1 MIVADFRSIMKKL
14 FLMGAVASLG
24 LLASC
29 SSDDDL
35 STGGNG
41 KDGLQQ
47 IKIGMGVQANVAT
60 RGTGTVGAVGAEN
73 NTWAKQ
79 TVNVYMLNKGT
90 LDLAKFGEDP
100 IYENTVL
107 TTPADNASGIATE
120 LVEGVPQY
128 KYYPTTK
135 TAFDFWGYRLD
146 DADATTAAD
155 QEGSATA
162 AAIKSNKFVPYTS
175 GDSLLIGFNIDGTQ
189 DIMAGK
195 AVPTEEEIAKCGGED
210 NIYSAFAARRD
221 VQPNIKFEHL
231 LSRLNFQVL
240 AGAES
245 TTDANTGVKVTGITV
260 KSKATGKLV
269 IAYKGAET
277 TFANVSD
284 QLIVDKYAD
293 EVKEAALYKDLVVKQ
308 RAASSTSLTDN
319 LVDLDPVTPK
329 WNNGMAMATQVGEA
343 LLAIPADKYEITI
356 NLKQK
361 VQVKGDKGHPTDPD
375 DFQEKEY
382 TYTADLKN
390 TVNPEKG
397 FEPGYS
403 YNVTITVYGLSEIQI
418 TTTLIPWKDGGN
430 IEMNPEDE
438 TFGATTTNNAYEW
451 AEIADPTTTGAT
463 VEPTTYA
470 TVEALK
476 AAVAANA
483 SNSGKIY
490 KVGST
495 ETDWTYYQ
503 CKVKVVTPAP
513 TVKYEFDTYEFQE
526 GDVVEAGE
534 FADLDALKDAVT
546 ADDTTEGKIYKVG
559 TSEPYSYY
567 KVTKHVTGA

>member
-1 MIVADFRSIMKKL
+1 MKKL

-60 RGTGTVGAVGAEN
+60 RGTGTVGAVGEKE

-90 LDLAKFGEDP
+90 LDLAMFGADP

-120 LVEGVPQY
+120 FVNDVPQY

-146 DADATTAAD
+146 DANYTTATD

-162 AAIKSNKFVPYTS
+162 AAIENNKFVPYIS
-175 GDSLLIGFNIDGTQ
+175 SDSLLIGFNIDGTQ

-195 AVPTEEEIAKCGGED
+195 AVPTEEDIKKCGGEE

-245 TTDANTGVKVTGITV
+245 TTDDNTGVKVTGITV

-269 IAYKGAET
+269 IAYKGTAAFE
-277 TFANVSD
+277 NVSD
-284 QLIVDKYAD
+284 QLIVDKY
-293 EVKEAALYKDLVVKQ
+293 ENPETEAALYKDLVVKQ
-308 RAASSTSLTDN
+308 RTLGAPLTQN
-319 LVDLDPVTPK
+319 LEALEPVTPK
-329 WNNGMAMATQVGEA
+329 WNNGMALATQVGEA
-343 LLAIPADKYEITI
+343 LLAIPADKYDITI
-356 NLKQK
+356 NLQQK
-361 VQVKGDKGHPTDPD
+361 VQVKGDKNSPVDPD
-375 DFQEKEY
+375 DFQTKDY
-382 TYTADLKN
+382 TYTAELKN

-403 YNVTITVYGLSEIQI
+403 YNVTITVYGLSEIKI

-438 TFGATTTNNAYEW
+438 TFDATTTNNAYEW
-451 AEIADPTTTGAT
+451 VALEGDPTLTGAT
-463 VEPTTYA
+463 AETTIY
-470 TVEALK
+470 ESLDALK

-490 KVGST
+490 KVGS
-495 ETDWTYYQ
+495 EGSWTYYQ
-503 CKVKVVTPAP
+503 CKVKVVTPPAP
-513 TVKYEFDTYEFQE
+513 AATYTLDEYTFQVGDAEEATYDTKEQ
-526 GDVVEAGE
+526 
-534 FADLDALKDAVT
+534 LDAAGVAT
-546 ADDTTEGKIYKVG
+546 AENEGKIYKVG
-559 TSEPYSYY
+559 TSDPYTYY
-567 KVTKHVTGA
+567 KVTKHTSGE

>member
-1 MIVADFRSIMKKL
+1 MKKL

-73 NTWAKQ
+73 NKWAGQ
-79 TVNVYMLNKGT
+79 AVNVYMLNKGT
-90 LDLAKFGEDP
+90 LDVAKFGEES

-107 TTPADNASGIATE
+107 TTPTDNASGIATE
-120 LVEGVPQY
+120 FVNNVPQY

-146 DADATTAAD
+146 DANDTTATD
-155 QEGSATA
+155 QNGSATA
-162 AAIKSNKFVPYTS
+162 AAIKSNKFVPYIS
-175 GDSLLIGFNIDGTQ
+175 GDSLLIGFKIDGTQ

-195 AVPTEEEIAKCGGED
+195 AVPTDEEITKCDGAD

-245 TTDANTGVKVTGITV
+245 TTDDNTGVKVTGITV

-269 IAYKGAET
+269 IAYQGEAT
-277 TFANVSD
+277 TFTNVSD
-284 QLIVDKYAD
+284 QLIVDKDAD
-293 EVKEAALYKDLVVKQ
+293 SEKDAALLKELKVMQRDGSNLNADLVALQ
-308 RAASSTSLTDN
+308 
-319 LVDLDPVTPK
+319 PVTPK
-329 WNNGMAMATQVGEA
+329 WNNGMALATQVGEA
-343 LLAIPADKYEITI
+343 LLAIPADKYDITI
-356 NLKQK
+356 NLQQK
-361 VQVKGDKGHPTDPD
+361 VQVKGDKNSPVDPD
-375 DFQEKEY
+375 DFQTKDY
-382 TYTADLKN
+382 TYTAELTN

-403 YNVTITVYGLSEIQI
+403 YNVTITVYGLSEIKI

-438 TFGATTTNNAYEW
+438 TFGATTANNAYEW
-451 AEIADPTTTGAT
+451 AEIADPTSTPSVK
-463 VEPTTYA
+463 VEETTYA
-470 TVEALK
+470 TVDNLK

-490 KVGST
+490 KVGS
-495 ETDWTYYQ
+495 EGSWTYYQ

-513 TVKYEFDTYEFQE
+513 TPTVTYEFDTYTFQE
-526 GDVVEAGE
+526 GVDTAEEPAYDTLE
-534 FADLDALKDAVT
+534 LLKAAVT
-546 ADDTTEGKIYKVG
+546 ADATTEGKIYKVG
-559 TSEPYSYY
+559 TSDPYTYY
-567 KVTKHVTGA
+567 KVTKHTSGE

>member
-1 MIVADFRSIMKKL
+1 
-14 FLMGAVASLG
+14 MGAVASLG

-41 KDGLQQ
+41 KDGLQK

-60 RGTGTVGAVGAEN
+60 RGTGTVGAVGEKE

-107 TTPADNASGIATE
+107 TTPADNASGIASE
-120 LVEGVPQY
+120 LDEHGVAQY

-162 AAIKSNKFVPYTS
+162 AAIKSNKFFPYTS

-195 AVPTEEEIAKCGGED
+195 AVPTEEEITKCGGED

-221 VQPNIKFEHL
+221 VQPNIKFDHL

-269 IAYKGAET
+269 IAYQGAET

-319 LVDLDPVTPK
+319 LVDLEPVTPK
-329 WNNGMAMATQVGEA
+329 WNNGIAMATQVGEA

-361 VQVKGDKGHPTDPD
+361 VQVKGDKDHPTDPD

-390 TVNPEKG
+390 TVNPDKG

-451 AEIADPTTTGAT
+451 AALEGDPTTGAT
-463 VEPTTYA
+463 VEATTYESL
-470 TVEALK
+470 EALK

-490 KVGST
+490 NVGST
-495 ETDWTYYQ
+495 ETGWTYYQ
-503 CKVKVVTPAP
+503 CKVKATTPAPAP
-513 TVKYEFDTYEFQE
+513 TVTFEFDTYTFQE
-526 GDVVEAGE
+526 GVDTAEEPAYDTLE
-534 FADLDALKDAVT
+534 LLKAAVT
-546 ADDTTEGKIYKVG
+546 ADATTEGKIYKVG
-559 TSEPYSYY
+559 TSDPYTYY
-567 KVTKHVTGA
+567 KVTKHTSGE

>member
-1 MIVADFRSIMKKL
+1 
-14 FLMGAVASLG
+14 MGAVASLG

-41 KDGLQQ
+41 KDGLQK

-60 RGTGTVGAVGAEN
+60 RGTGTVGAVGEKE

-90 LDLAKFGEDP
+90 LDLAMFGTTDPKP
-100 IYENTVL
+100 IYDNTVL
-107 TTPADNASGIATE
+107 TTPADNASGIASE
-120 LVEGVPQY
+120 LDENGVAQY
-128 KYYPTTK
+128 KYYPTTN

-146 DADATTAAD
+146 DANKATGIED
-155 QEGSATA
+155 QEGTDSKVAVT
-162 AAIKSNKFVPYTS
+162 SGQFVPYTS
-175 GDSLLIGFNIDGTQ
+175 GDSLLIGFKIDGTQ

-195 AVPTEEEIAKCGGED
+195 AVPTEEEITKCGGEN
-210 NIYSAFAARRD
+210 NIYSAFAARRE

-240 AGAES
+240 DGKKTE
-245 TTDANTGVKVTGITV
+245 TTDPDKAVKVTGITV

-269 IAYKGAET
+269 IAYKGAAAFE
-277 TFANVSD
+277 NVSD
-284 QLIVDKYAD
+284 QLIVDKDAD
-293 EVKEAALYKDLVVKQ
+293 TEKDAALLKELEVKQ
-308 RAASSTSLTDN
+308 RADGAPLTQN
-319 LVDLDPVTPK
+319 LEALEPVTPK

-361 VQVKGDKGHPTDPD
+361 VQVKGDKLNPQEG
-375 DFQEKEY
+375 DFEEKPY

-397 FEPGYS
+397 FESGYS
-403 YNVTITVYGLSEIQI
+403 YNVTITVYGLSEIVI
-418 TTTLIPWKDGGN
+418 TTTLTPWKDGGN

-438 TFGATTTNNAYEW
+438 TFGATTANNAYEW
-451 AEIADPTTTGAT
+451 AALEGDPTTTGAT
-463 VEPTTYA
+463 VEATTYESL
-470 TVEALK
+470 EALK

-495 ETDWTYYQ
+495 ETGWTYYQ
-503 CKVKVVTPAP
+503 CKVKVTTPAP

-534 FADLDALKDAVT
+534 FADLDALKAAVT
-546 ADDTTEGKIYKVG
+546 ASETTEGKIYKVG

>member
-1 MIVADFRSIMKKL
+1 MKKL

-41 KDGLQQ
+41 KDGLQK

-60 RGTGTVGAVGAEN
+60 RGTGTVGAVGEKE

-120 LVEGVPQY
+120 LVENVPQY

-146 DADATTAAD
+146 DAYVTAEGD
-155 QEGSATA
+155 RDGSATA
-162 AAIKSNKFVPYTS
+162 AAIKGNKFVPYTS
-175 GDSLLIGFNIDGTQ
+175 GDSLLIGFQIDGTQ

-195 AVPTEEEIAKCGGED
+195 AVPTQEEIAKCGGED

-240 AGAES
+240 DGKKTE
-245 TTDANTGVKVTGITV
+245 TTDEDKAVKVTGITV

-269 IAYKGAET
+269 IAYQGEAT

-284 QLIVDKYAD
+284 QLIVDKDAD
-293 EVKEAALYKDLVVKQ
+293 AEKDAALLKELKVMK
-308 RAASSTSLTDN
+308 RADGAALTDK
-319 LVDLDPVTPK
+319 LVDLTPVTPK

-356 NLKQK
+356 NLEQK
-361 VQVKGDKGHPTDPD
+361 VQVKGDKNSPTPD
-375 DFQEKEY
+375 DFQTKEY
-382 TYTADLKN
+382 TYNADLKN

-418 TTTLIPWKDGGN
+418 TTTLTPWKDGGN

-438 TFGATTTNNAYEW
+438 TFGATTANNAYEW
-451 AEIADPTTTGAT
+451 AEIADPSSTLGVK
-463 VEPTTYA
+463 VEGTTYA
-470 TVEALK
+470 TVDDLK

-490 KVGST
+490 KVGS
-495 ETDWTYYQ
+495 EGSWTYYQ
-503 CKVKVVTPAP
+503 CKVKVVTPPAP
-513 TVKYEFDTYEFQE
+513 AATYTFDEYTFQE
-526 GDVVEAGE
+526 GDAVEATYGTKE
-534 FADLDALKDAVT
+534 ELEDAVT
-546 ADDTTEGKIYKVG
+546 ANADTENKIYKVG
-559 TSEPYSYY
+559 TDPDVKYY
-567 KVTKHVTGA
+567 KVTKHVAGA

>member
-1 MIVADFRSIMKKL
+1 MKKL

-60 RGTGTVGAVGAEN
+60 RGTGTVGAVGEKE

-107 TTPADNASGIATE
+107 TTPTDNASGIATE
-120 LVEGVPQY
+120 LVGGVAQY

-146 DADATTAAD
+146 DADVTAAGD
-155 QEGSATA
+155 QDGSATA

-175 GDSLLIGFNIDGTQ
+175 GDSLLIGFKIDGTQ

-195 AVPTEEEIAKCGGED
+195 AVPTEEEITKCGGED
-210 NIYSAFAARRD
+210 NIYSAFAARRE

-240 AGAES
+240 DGKKTE
-245 TTDANTGVKVTGITV
+245 TTDPDKAVKVTGITV

-269 IAYKGAET
+269 IAYQGEAT

-284 QLIVDKYAD
+284 QLIVDKYEDPEA
-293 EVKEAALYKDLVVKQ
+293 EAALYTDLKVMQ
-308 RAASSTSLTDN
+308 RTDGAPLTQN
-319 LVDLDPVTPK
+319 LEALEPVTPA

-361 VQVKGDKGHPTDPD
+361 VQVKGDKVTPQEG
-375 DFQEKEY
+375 DFEEKEY
-382 TYTADLKN
+382 TYEADLKN

-418 TTTLIPWKDGGN
+418 TTTLTPWKDGGN

-438 TFGATTTNNAYEW
+438 TFGATTANNAYEW
-451 AEIADPTTTGAT
+451 AEITDPSSTPGVK
-463 VEPTTYA
+463 VEETPYA
-470 TVEALK
+470 TVDDLK

-495 ETDWTYYQ
+495 ETGWTYYQ
-503 CKVKVVTPAP
+503 CKVKATTPAPAP
-513 TVKYEFDTYEFQE
+513 TVTFTFDEYTLQGTDTPETDEFTNFDELNAS
-526 GDVVEAGE
+526 GKNVEE
-534 FADLDALKDAVT
+534 N
-546 ADDTTEGKIYKVG
+546 EGKIYKVG
-559 TSEPYSYY
+559 TTDPYTYY
-567 KVTKHVTGA
+567 KVTKHTSGE

>member
-1 MIVADFRSIMKKL
+1 MKKL

-60 RGTGTVGAVGAEN
+60 RGTGTVGAVGEKE

-120 LVEGVPQY
+120 LVGGVAQY

-146 DADATTAAD
+146 DADVTAAED
-155 QEGSATA
+155 RDGSATA

-175 GDSLLIGFNIDGTQ
+175 GDSLLIGFKIDGTQ

-195 AVPTEEEIAKCGGED
+195 AVPTEEEIAKCGSED

-269 IAYKGAET
+269 IAYKGEAAFE
-277 TFANVSD
+277 NVSN

-293 EVKEAALYKDLVVKQ
+293 EVKEATLYKDLVVKQ
-308 RAASSTSLTDN
+308 RGATAALTEN
-319 LVDLDPVTPK
+319 LVDLEPVTPK

-361 VQVKGDKGHPTDPD
+361 VQVKGDKNHPTDPD

-438 TFGATTTNNAYEW
+438 TFGATTANKAYEW
-451 AEIADPTTTGAT
+451 AALEGDPTTTGAT

-470 TVEALK
+470 TVEDLK

-495 ETDWTYYQ
+495 ETGWTYYQ
-503 CKVKVVTPAP
+503 CKVKATTPAP
-513 TVKYEFDTYEFQE
+513 TPTVTFEFDTYTFQE
-526 GDVVEAGE
+526 GVDTAEEPAYDPLE
-534 FADLDALKDAVT
+534 LLKAAVT
-546 ADDTTEGKIYKVG
+546 ADATTEGKIYKVG
-559 TSEPYSYY
+559 TSEPYTYY
-567 KVTKHVTGA
+567 KVTKHTSGE

>member
-1 MIVADFRSIMKKL
+1 
-14 FLMGAVASLG
+14 MGAVASLG

-90 LDLAKFGEDP
+90 LDLAKFGDDP

-107 TTPADNASGIATE
+107 TTPADNASGIASE
-120 LVEGVPQY
+120 LVGGVPQY

-155 QEGSATA
+155 QEGSATV

-195 AVPTEEEIAKCGGED
+195 AVPTEEEITKCGGED

-221 VQPNIKFEHL
+221 VQPNIKFDHL

-269 IAYKGAET
+269 IAYQGAET

-284 QLIVDKYAD
+284 QLIVDKDAD
-293 EVKEAALYKDLVVKQ
+293 AEKDAALLKELKVMQ
-308 RAASSTSLTDN
+308 RDASSTSLTDN
-319 LVDLDPVTPK
+319 LVDLQPVTPK
-329 WNNGMAMATQVGEA
+329 WNNGMALATQVGEA
-343 LLAIPADKYEITI
+343 LLAIPANEYEITI
-356 NLKQK
+356 NLQQK
-361 VQVKGDKGHPTDPD
+361 VQVKGDKSSPTDPD
-375 DFQEKEY
+375 DFQTKDY

-390 TVNPEKG
+390 TVNPDKG

-438 TFGATTTNNAYEW
+438 TFGATTANNAYEW
-451 AEIADPTTTGAT
+451 ALLDAEPTGAT

-495 ETDWTYYQ
+495 ETGWTYYQ
-503 CKVKVVTPAP
+503 CKVKATTPAP

>member
-1 MIVADFRSIMKKL
+1 
-14 FLMGAVASLG
+14 MGAVASLG

-60 RGTGTVGAVGAEN
+60 RGTGTVGAVGEKE

-90 LDLAKFGEDP
+90 LDLAMFGDDP

-120 LVEGVPQY
+120 FVNDVPQY

-146 DADATTAAD
+146 DANDTTATN

-162 AAIKSNKFVPYTS
+162 AAIENNKFVPYTS
-175 GDSLLIGFNIDGTQ
+175 GDSLLIGFKIDGTQ

-195 AVPTEEEIAKCGGED
+195 AVPTEEDITKCGGED

-240 AGAES
+240 DGKKTE
-245 TTDANTGVKVTGITV
+245 TTDPDKAVKVTGITV

-269 IAYKGAET
+269 IAYQGAET
-277 TFANVSD
+277 TFENVSD
-284 QLIVDKYAD
+284 QLIVDKDAD
-293 EVKEAALYKDLVVKQ
+293 SEKDAALLKELKVKQ
-308 RAASSTSLTDN
+308 RAEGAPLTQN
-319 LVDLDPVTPK
+319 LEDLTPVTPK

-361 VQVKGDKGHPTDPD
+361 VQVKGDKGTPQEG
-375 DFQEKEY
+375 DFEEKEY
-382 TYTADLKN
+382 TYEADLKN

-438 TFGATTTNNAYEW
+438 TFGETTTNNAYEW
-451 AEIADPTTTGAT
+451 AEIADPTSTPSVK
-463 VEPTTYA
+463 VEETTYA
-470 TVEALK
+470 TVDDLK

-490 KVGST
+490 KVGS
-495 ETDWTYYQ
+495 EGSWKYYQ
-503 CKVKVVTPAP
+503 CKVKATTPAPAP
-513 TVKYEFDTYEFQE
+513 TVTYEFDTYTFQE
-526 GDVVEAGE
+526 GVDTAEEPAYDTLE
-534 FADLDALKDAVT
+534 LLKAAVT
-546 ADDTTEGKIYKVG
+546 ADATTEGKIYKVG
-559 TSEPYSYY
+559 TSDPYTYY
-567 KVTKHVTGA
+567 KVTKHTSGE

>member
-1 MIVADFRSIMKKL
+1 MKKL

-35 STGGNG
+35 STGSNG

-73 NTWAKQ
+73 NKWAGQ
-79 TVNVYMLNKGT
+79 AVNVYMLNKGT
-90 LDLAKFGEDP
+90 LDVAKFGEES

-107 TTPADNASGIATE
+107 TTPTDNASGIATE
-120 LVEGVPQY
+120 FVNNVPQY

-146 DADATTAAD
+146 DANDTTATD
-155 QEGSATA
+155 QDGSATA
-162 AAIKSNKFVPYTS
+162 AAIENNKFVPYIS
-175 GDSLLIGFNIDGTQ
+175 GDSLLIGFKIDGTQ

-195 AVPTEEEIAKCGGED
+195 AVPTDEEITKCGGAD

-245 TTDANTGVKVTGITV
+245 TTDDNTGVKVTGITV

-269 IAYKGAET
+269 IAYQGEAT
-277 TFANVSD
+277 TFTNVSD
-284 QLIVDKYAD
+284 QLIVDKDAD
-293 EVKEAALYKDLVVKQ
+293 SEKDAALLKELKVMQRDGSNLNADLVALQ
-308 RAASSTSLTDN
+308 
-319 LVDLDPVTPK
+319 PVTPK
-329 WNNGMAMATQVGEA
+329 WNNGMALATQVGEA
-343 LLAIPADKYEITI
+343 LLAIPADKYDITI
-356 NLKQK
+356 NLQQK
-361 VQVKGDKGHPTDPD
+361 VQVKGDKNSPVDPD
-375 DFQEKEY
+375 DFQTKDY
-382 TYTADLKN
+382 TYTAELTN
-390 TVNPEKG
+390 TVNSEKG

-403 YNVTITVYGLSEIQI
+403 YNVTITVYGLSEIKI

-438 TFGATTTNNAYEW
+438 TFGATTANNAYEW
-451 AEIADPTTTGAT
+451 AEIADPTSTPSVK
-463 VEPTTYA
+463 VEETTYA
-470 TVEALK
+470 TVDDLK

-490 KVGST
+490 KVGS
-495 ETDWTYYQ
+495 EGSWTYYQ

-513 TVKYEFDTYEFQE
+513 TPTVTYEFDTYTFQE
-526 GDVVEAGE
+526 GVDTAEEPAYDTLE
-534 FADLDALKDAVT
+534 LLKAAVT
-546 ADDTTEGKIYKVG
+546 ADATTEGKIYKVG
-559 TSEPYSYY
+559 TSDPYTYY
-567 KVTKHVTGA
+567 KVTKHTSGE

>member
-1 MIVADFRSIMKKL
+1 MKKL

-60 RGTGTVGAVGAEN
+60 RGTGTVGAVGEKE
-73 NTWAKQ
+73 NTWANQ

-90 LDLAKFGEDP
+90 LELAKFGEDP
-100 IYENTVL
+100 IYDNTVL
-107 TTPADNASGIATE
+107 TTPNGNASGIATE
-120 LVEGVPQY
+120 FDRDGKTPLY

-146 DADATTAAD
+146 DANDTTATNQD
-155 QEGSATA
+155 GSATA
-162 AAIKSNKFVPYTS
+162 AAIENNKFVPYFS
-175 GDSLLIGFNIDGTQ
+175 GDSLLIGFKIDGTQ

-195 AVPTEEEIAKCGGED
+195 AVPTEEDIKNCGGEN

-240 AGAES
+240 DGKKTETKDPDKA
-245 TTDANTGVKVTGITV
+245 VQVTGITV

-269 IAYKGAET
+269 IAYKGAAA
-277 TFANVSD
+277 FGNVSD
-284 QLIVDKYAD
+284 QLIVDKDSVAEKD
-293 EVKEAALYKDLVVKQ
+293 SALLKELKVMQ
-308 RAASSTSLTDN
+308 RDGSNLNAN
-319 LVDLDPVTPK
+319 LVALQPVTPK
-329 WNNGMAMATQVGEA
+329 WNNGTAMATQVGEA
-343 LLAIPADKYEITI
+343 LLAIPADKYDITI
-356 NLKQK
+356 NLQQK
-361 VQVKGDKGHPTDPD
+361 VQVKGDKNSPVDPD
-375 DFQEKEY
+375 DYQTKNY
-382 TYTADLKN
+382 TYTAELKN
-390 TVNPEKG
+390 TVNQEKG

-438 TFGATTTNNAYEW
+438 TFGETTTSNAYEW
-451 AEIADPTTTGAT
+451 VALEGDPTLTGAT
-463 VEPTTYA
+463 AETTTYESL
-470 TVEALK
+470 EALK
-476 AAVAANA
+476 AAVVANA

-490 KVGST
+490 KVGS
-495 ETDWTYYQ
+495 EGSWTYYQ
-503 CKVKVVTPAP
+503 CKVKVVTPPAP
-513 TVKYEFDTYEFQE
+513 GATYTLDEYTFQE
-526 GDVVEAGE
+526 GDAEEATYDTKE
-534 FADLDALKDAVT
+534 QLDAAGVAT
-546 ADDTTEGKIYKVG
+546 AENEGKIYKVG
-559 TSEPYSYY
+559 TSDPYTYY
-567 KVTKHVTGA
+567 KVTKHTSGE

>member
-1 MIVADFRSIMKKL
+1 
-14 FLMGAVASLG
+14 MGAVASLG

-73 NTWAKQ
+73 NKWAKQ

-107 TTPADNASGIATE
+107 TTPTDNASGIATE
-120 LVEGVPQY
+120 LVENVPQY

-146 DADATTAAD
+146 DADVTAAGD
-155 QEGSATA
+155 QDGSATA

-175 GDSLLIGFNIDGTQ
+175 GDSLLIGFKIDGTQ

-195 AVPTEEEIAKCGGED
+195 AVPAEEEITKCGGED

-240 AGAES
+240 DGKKTE
-245 TTDANTGVKVTGITV
+245 TTDPDKAVKVTGITV

-269 IAYKGAET
+269 IAYQGEAT

-284 QLIVDKYAD
+284 QLIVDKYEDPEA
-293 EVKEAALYKDLVVKQ
+293 EAALYTDLKVMQ
-308 RAASSTSLTDN
+308 RTDGAPLTQN
-319 LVDLDPVTPK
+319 LEALEPVTPA

-361 VQVKGDKGHPTDPD
+361 VQVKGEKLTPQEG
-375 DFQEKEY
+375 DFEEKEY
-382 TYTADLKN
+382 TYEADLKN

-418 TTTLIPWKDGGN
+418 TTTLTPWKDGGN

-438 TFGATTTNNAYEW
+438 TFGATTANNAYEW
-451 AEIADPTTTGAT
+451 AEIADPSSTPSVK
-463 VEPTTYA
+463 VEGTTYA
-470 TVEALK
+470 TVEDLK

-490 KVGST
+490 KVGSDAT
-495 ETDWTYYQ
+495 WTWYQ
-503 CKVKVVTPAP
+503 CKVKTTTPAP
-513 TVKYEFDTYEFQE
+513 TPTVTFKFDTYTFQE
-526 GDVVEAGE
+526 GVDTAEEPAYE
-534 FADLDALKDAVT
+534 TLEHLKAAVT
-546 ADDTTEGKIYKVG
+546 ADATTEGKIYKVG
-559 TSEPYSYY
+559 TSEPYTYY
-567 KVTKHVTGA
+567 KVTKHTSGE

>member
-1 MIVADFRSIMKKL
+1 MKKL

-41 KDGLQQ
+41 KDGLQK

-60 RGTGTVGAVGAEN
+60 RGTGTVGAVGEKE

-107 TTPADNASGIATE
+107 TTPADNASGIASE
-120 LVEGVPQY
+120 LDEHGVAQY

-195 AVPTEEEIAKCGGED
+195 AVPTEEEITKCGGED

-221 VQPNIKFEHL
+221 VQPNIKFDHL

-269 IAYKGAET
+269 IAYKGEAAFE
-277 TFANVSD
+277 NVSD
-284 QLIVDKYAD
+284 QLIVDKDAD
-293 EVKEAALYKDLVVKQ
+293 TEKDAALLKELEVKQ
-308 RAASSTSLTDN
+308 RADGAPLTQN
-319 LVDLDPVTPK
+319 LEALEPVTPK

-438 TFGATTTNNAYEW
+438 TFGATTANKAYEW
-451 AEIADPTTTGAT
+451 AALEGDPTTTGAT
-463 VEPTTYA
+463 VEATTTYESL
-470 TVEALK
+470 EALK

-495 ETDWTYYQ
+495 ETGWTYYQ
-503 CKVKVVTPAP
+503 CKVKATTPAPAP
-513 TVKYEFDTYEFQE
+513 TVTFEFDTYTFQE
-526 GDVVEAGE
+526 GVDTAEEPAYDTIE
-534 FADLDALKDAVT
+534 LLKDAVT
-546 ADDTTEGKIYKVG
+546 PSETTEGKIYKVG
-559 TSEPYSYY
+559 TGEPYTYY
-567 KVTKHVTGA
+567 KVTKHTTGE

>member
-1 MIVADFRSIMKKL
+1 MKKL

-60 RGTGTVGAVGAEN
+60 RGTGTVGAVGEKE
-73 NTWAKQ
+73 NTWANQ

-90 LDLAKFGEDP
+90 LDLAMFGEDP

-120 LVEGVPQY
+120 FVNNVPQY

-146 DADATTAAD
+146 DADVTAAGD
-155 QEGSATA
+155 QVGSATA
-162 AAIKSNKFVPYTS
+162 AAIENNKFVPYIN
-175 GDSLLIGFNIDGTQ
+175 GDSLLIGFKIDGTQ

-195 AVPTEEEIAKCGGED
+195 AVPTQEDITKCDGED

-240 AGAES
+240 DGKKTE
-245 TTDANTGVKVTGITV
+245 TTDPDKAVKVTGITV

-269 IAYKGAET
+269 IAYQGEVT
-277 TFANVSD
+277 TFTNVSN
-284 QLIVDKYAD
+284 QLIVDKYEDPEA
-293 EVKEAALYKDLVVKQ
+293 EAALYTDLKVKQ
-308 RAASSTSLTDN
+308 RAEGAPLTQN
-319 LVDLDPVTPK
+319 LEDLTPVTPK

-343 LLAIPADKYEITI
+343 LLAIPADKYDITI
-356 NLKQK
+356 NLQQK
-361 VQVKGDKGHPTDPD
+361 VQVKGNKNSPIDPD
-375 DFQEKEY
+375 DFQIKDY
-382 TYTADLKN
+382 TYTAELKN

-438 TFGATTTNNAYEW
+438 TFGENTTNNAYEW
-451 AEIADPTTTGAT
+451 VALEGDPTLTGAT
-463 VEPTTYA
+463 AETTTY
-470 TVEALK
+470 ESLDALK

-490 KVGST
+490 KVGS
-495 ETDWTYYQ
+495 EGSWTYYQ

-513 TVKYEFDTYEFQE
+513 TPTVTYEFDTYTFQE
-526 GDVVEAGE
+526 GVDTAEEPAYDTLE
-534 FADLDALKDAVT
+534 LLKAAVT
-546 ADDTTEGKIYKVG
+546 ADATTEGKIYKVG
-559 TSEPYSYY
+559 TSDPYTYY
-567 KVTKHVTGA
+567 KVTKHTSGE

>member
-1 MIVADFRSIMKKL
+1 
-14 FLMGAVASLG
+14 MGAVASLG

-41 KDGLQQ
+41 KDGLQK

-60 RGTGTVGAVGAEN
+60 RGTGTVGAVGEKE

-120 LVEGVPQY
+120 LVKGVAQY

-146 DADATTAAD
+146 DADVTAAED
-155 QEGSATA
+155 KEGSENA

-195 AVPTEEEIAKCGGED
+195 AVPTEEEINKCGGEA
-210 NIYSAFAARRD
+210 NIYSAFAARRE
-221 VQPNIKFEHL
+221 VHPNIKFEHL

-240 AGAES
+240 DGKKTE
-245 TTDANTGVKVTGITV
+245 TTDEDKAVKVTGITV

-269 IAYKGAET
+269 IAYQGEAT

-284 QLIVDKYAD
+284 QLIVDKDAD
-293 EVKEAALYKDLVVKQ
+293 AEKDAALLKELKVMK
-308 RAASSTSLTDN
+308 RADGAALTDK
-319 LVDLDPVTPK
+319 LVDLTPVTPK

-356 NLKQK
+356 NLEQK
-361 VQVKGDKGHPTDPD
+361 VQVKGDKNSPTPD
-375 DFQEKEY
+375 DFQTKEY
-382 TYTADLKN
+382 TYNADLKN

-418 TTTLIPWKDGGN
+418 TTTLTPWKDGGN

-438 TFGATTTNNAYEW
+438 TFGATTANNAYEW
-451 AEIADPTTTGAT
+451 VALEGDPTLTGAT
-463 VEPTTYA
+463 AEKTTYESL
-470 TVEALK
+470 EALQK
-476 AAVAANA
+476 AVAANA

-495 ETDWTYYQ
+495 ETGWTYYQ
-503 CKVKVVTPAP
+503 CKVKATTPAPAP
-513 TVKYEFDTYEFQE
+513 TVTFEFDTYTFQE
-526 GDVVEAGE
+526 GVDTAEEPAYDTIE
-534 FADLDALKDAVT
+534 LLKDAVT
-546 ADDTTEGKIYKVG
+546 PSETTEGKIYKVG
-559 TSEPYSYY
+559 TGEPYTYY
-567 KVTKHVTGA
+567 KVTKHTTGE

>member
-1 MIVADFRSIMKKL
+1 MKKL

-41 KDGLQQ
+41 KDGLQK

-60 RGTGTVGAVGAEN
+60 RGTGTVGAVGEKE

-90 LDLAKFGEDP
+90 LDLAKFGEHP

-120 LVEGVPQY
+120 LVENVPQY

-146 DADATTAAD
+146 DADVTAAED
-155 QEGSATA
+155 KEGSENA

-195 AVPTEEEIAKCGGED
+195 AVPTEEEINKCGGEA
-210 NIYSAFAARRD
+210 NIYSAFAARRE

-240 AGAES
+240 DGKKTE
-245 TTDANTGVKVTGITV
+245 TTDEDKAVKVTGITV

-269 IAYKGAET
+269 IAYQGEAT

-284 QLIVDKYAD
+284 QLIVDKDAD
-293 EVKEAALYKDLVVKQ
+293 AEKDAALLKELKVMK
-308 RAASSTSLTDN
+308 RADGAALTDK
-319 LVDLDPVTPK
+319 LVDLTPVTPK

-438 TFGATTTNNAYEW
+438 TFGATTANNAYEW
-451 AEIADPTTTGAT
+451 VKLDSEPAGAT
-463 VEPTTYA
+463 FEPTTYA
-470 TVEALK
+470 TVDDLK

-490 KVGST
+490 KVGT
-495 ETDWTYYQ
+495 GEPYEYYQ

-513 TVKYEFDTYEFQE
+513 TPTVTFELTDYTTSFNEESDAIAGTYTNFSELE
-526 GDVVEAGE
+526 EAGVAKE
-534 FADLDALKDAVT
+534 ENVD
-546 ADDTTEGKIYKVG
+546 KIYMVG
-559 TSEPYSYY
+559 TVESGYTYY
-567 KVTKHVTGA
+567 KVTKKTSGE

>member
-1 MIVADFRSIMKKL
+1 
-14 FLMGAVASLG
+14 MGAVASLG

-60 RGTGTVGAVGAEN
+60 RGTGTVGAVGEKE

-90 LDLAKFGEDP
+90 LNLAMFGEDP

-120 LVEGVPQY
+120 FVNDVPQY

-146 DADATTAAD
+146 DANDTTATD

-162 AAIKSNKFVPYTS
+162 AAIENNKFVPYIS

-195 AVPTEEEIAKCGGED
+195 AVPTDEDITKCGGEK

-245 TTDANTGVKVTGITV
+245 TTDDNTGVKVTGITV

-269 IAYKGAET
+269 IAYKGTAAFE
-277 TFANVSD
+277 NVSD
-284 QLIVDKYAD
+284 QLIVDKY
-293 EVKEAALYKDLVVKQ
+293 ENPETEAALYKDLVVKQ
-308 RAASSTSLTDN
+308 RTLGAPLTQN
-319 LVDLDPVTPK
+319 LEALEPVTPK
-329 WNNGMAMATQVGEA
+329 WNNGMALATQVGEA
-343 LLAIPADKYEITI
+343 LLAIPADKYDITI
-356 NLKQK
+356 NLQQK
-361 VQVKGDKGHPTDPD
+361 VQVKGDKNSPVDPD
-375 DFQEKEY
+375 DFQTKDY
-382 TYTADLKN
+382 TYTAELKN

-403 YNVTITVYGLSEIQI
+403 YNVTITVYGLSEIKI

-438 TFGATTTNNAYEW
+438 TFDATTTNNAYEW
-451 AEIADPTTTGAT
+451 VALEGDPTLTGAT
-463 VEPTTYA
+463 AETTTY
-470 TVEALK
+470 ESLDALK

-490 KVGST
+490 KVGS
-495 ETDWTYYQ
+495 EGSWTYYQ

-513 TVKYEFDTYEFQE
+513 TPTVTFELTDYTSSYNEEDIAGTYPDLPKLE
-526 GDVVEAGE
+526 EAGV
-534 FADLDALKDAVT
+534 AT
-546 ADDTTEGKIYKVG
+546 AENEGKIYKVG
-559 TSEPYSYY
+559 TSDPYTYY
-567 KVTKHVTGA
+567 KVTKHTSGE

>member
-1 MIVADFRSIMKKL
+1 MKKL

-41 KDGLQQ
+41 KDGLQK

-60 RGTGTVGAVGAEN
+60 RGTGTVGAVGEKE

-107 TTPADNASGIATE
+107 TTPADNASGIASE
-120 LVEGVPQY
+120 LDEHGVAQY

-162 AAIKSNKFVPYTS
+162 AAIKSNKFFPYTS

-195 AVPTEEEIAKCGGED
+195 AVPTEEEITKCGGED

-221 VQPNIKFEHL
+221 VQPNIKFDHL

-269 IAYKGAET
+269 IAYQGAET

-319 LVDLDPVTPK
+319 LVDLEPVTPK

-361 VQVKGDKGHPTDPD
+361 VQVKGDKDHPTDPD

-390 TVNPEKG
+390 TVNPDKG

-451 AEIADPTTTGAT
+451 AALEGDPTTGAT
-463 VEPTTYA
+463 VEATTYESL
-470 TVEALK
+470 EALK

-490 KVGST
+490 NVGST
-495 ETDWTYYQ
+495 ETGWTYYQ
-503 CKVKVVTPAP
+503 CKVKATTPAPAP
-513 TVKYEFDTYEFQE
+513 TVTFEFDTYTFQE
-526 GDVVEAGE
+526 GVDTAEEPAYDTLE
-534 FADLDALKDAVT
+534 LLKAAVT
-546 ADDTTEGKIYKVG
+546 ADATTEGKIYKVG
-559 TSEPYSYY
+559 TSDPYTYY
-567 KVTKHVTGA
+567 KVTKHTSGE

>member
-1 MIVADFRSIMKKL
+1 
-14 FLMGAVASLG
+14 MGAVASLG

-41 KDGLQQ
+41 KDGLQK

-73 NTWAKQ
+73 NKWAKQ

-90 LDLAKFGEDP
+90 LDLAKFGDDP

-120 LVEGVPQY
+120 LVENVPQY

-146 DADATTAAD
+146 DANDATGTAD
-155 QEGSATA
+155 QEGTDSKVAVTSG
-162 AAIKSNKFVPYTS
+162 KYVPYTS
-175 GDSLLIGFNIDGTQ
+175 GDSLLIGFKIDGTQ

-195 AVPTEEEIAKCGGED
+195 AVPTEEEIAKCGGEE

-240 AGAES
+240 DGKKTE
-245 TTDANTGVKVTGITV
+245 TTDPDKAVKVTGITV

-269 IAYKGAET
+269 IAYQGEAT

-284 QLIVDKYAD
+284 QLIVDKDAD
-293 EVKEAALYKDLVVKQ
+293 TEKDAALLKELKVMQ
-308 RAASSTSLTDN
+308 RDASSSSLTDN
-319 LVDLDPVTPK
+319 LVDLKPVTPA
-329 WNNGMAMATQVGEA
+329 WNNGMPMATQVGEA

-356 NLKQK
+356 NLEQN
-361 VQVKGDKGHPTDPD
+361 VQVKGDKNSPDPD
-375 DFQEKEY
+375 DFQTKDY

-390 TVNPEKG
+390 TVNPDKG

-438 TFGATTTNNAYEW
+438 TFGATTANNAYEW
-451 AEIADPTTTGAT
+451 ALLDAEPTGAT
-463 VEPTTYA
+463 VEATTYESL
-470 TVEALK
+470 EALK

-495 ETDWTYYQ
+495 ETGWTYYQ
-503 CKVKVVTPAP
+503 CKVKATTPTPTP
-513 TVKYEFDTYEFQE
+513 TVTFEFDTYTFQE
-526 GDVVEAGE
+526 GVDTAEEPAYDTLE
-534 FADLDALKDAVT
+534 LLKAAVT
-546 ADDTTEGKIYKVG
+546 ADATTEGKIYKVG
-559 TSEPYSYY
+559 TSEPYTYY
-567 KVTKHVTGA
+567 KVTKHTSGE

>member
-1 MIVADFRSIMKKL
+1 
-14 FLMGAVASLG
+14 MGAVASLG

-60 RGTGTVGAVGAEN
+60 RGTGTVGAVGEKE
-73 NTWAKQ
+73 NTWANQ

-90 LDLAKFGEDP
+90 LELAKFGEDP
-100 IYENTVL
+100 IYNNTVL
-107 TTPADNASGIATE
+107 TTPNGNVSGIATE
-120 LVEGVPQY
+120 LVNGVAQY

-146 DADATTAAD
+146 DANDTTATD

-162 AAIKSNKFVPYTS
+162 AAIENNKFVPYIS
-175 GDSLLIGFNIDGTQ
+175 GDSLLIGFKIDGTQ

-195 AVPTEEEIAKCGGED
+195 AVPTDEEITKCGGAD

-240 AGAES
+240 DGKKTE
-245 TTDANTGVKVTGITV
+245 TTDPDKAVKVTGITV

-269 IAYKGAET
+269 IAYQGETT
-277 TFANVSD
+277 TFANVSN
-284 QLIVDKYAD
+284 QLIVDNDAD
-293 EVKEAALYKDLVVKQ
+293 SVKDAALLKELKVMK
-308 RAASSTSLTDN
+308 RADGAALTDK
-319 LVDLDPVTPK
+319 LVDLTPVTPK

-361 VQVKGDKGHPTDPD
+361 VQVKGNKLTPQEG
-375 DFQEKEY
+375 DFEEKEY
-382 TYTADLKN
+382 TYEADLKN
-390 TVNPEKG
+390 TVNPGKG

-438 TFGATTTNNAYEW
+438 TFGENTTNNAYEW
-451 AEIADPTTTGAT
+451 AEIADPTSTPSVK
-463 VEPTTYA
+463 VEETTYA
-470 TVEALK
+470 TVDDLK

-490 KVGST
+490 KVGS
-495 ETDWTYYQ
+495 EGSWKYYQ
-503 CKVKVVTPAP
+503 CKVKATTPAPAP
-513 TVKYEFDTYEFQE
+513 TVTYEFDTYTFQE
-526 GDVVEAGE
+526 GVDTAEEPAYDTLE
-534 FADLDALKDAVT
+534 LLKAAVT
-546 ADDTTEGKIYKVG
+546 ADATTEGKIYKVG
-559 TSEPYSYY
+559 TSDPYTYY
-567 KVTKHVTGA
+567 KVTKHTSGE

>member
-1 MIVADFRSIMKKL
+1 
-14 FLMGAVASLG
+14 MGAVASLG

-41 KDGLQQ
+41 KDGLQK

-60 RGTGTVGAVGAEN
+60 RGTGTVGAVGEKE

-120 LVEGVPQY
+120 LVDGVPQY

-146 DADATTAAD
+146 DADVTTGTAD
-155 QEGSATA
+155 QEGTDSKVAVT
-162 AAIKSNKFVPYTS
+162 NGHFVPYTS
-175 GDSLLIGFNIDGTQ
+175 GDSLLIGFKIDGTQ

-195 AVPTEEEIAKCGGED
+195 AVPTEEEINKCGGEN
-210 NIYSAFAARRD
+210 NIYSAFAARRE

-240 AGAES
+240 DGKKTE
-245 TTDANTGVKVTGITV
+245 TTDENKAVKVTGITV

-269 IAYKGAET
+269 IAYQGEAT

-284 QLIVDKYAD
+284 QLIVDKDAD
-293 EVKEAALYKDLVVKQ
+293 AEKDAALLKELKVMQ
-308 RAASSTSLTDN
+308 RDASSTSLTDN
-319 LVDLDPVTPK
+319 LVDLQPVTPK
-329 WNNGMAMATQVGEA
+329 WNNGMALATQVGEA

-356 NLKQK
+356 NLKQR
-361 VQVKGDKGHPTDPD
+361 VQVKGDKNSPNEDT
-375 DFQEKEY
+375 DFQDKEY

-418 TTTLIPWKDGGN
+418 TTTLTPWKDGGN

-438 TFGATTTNNAYEW
+438 TFGATTANNAYEW
-451 AEIADPTTTGAT
+451 AEIADPTSTPT
-463 VEPTTYA
+463 VKVEKTTYA
-470 TVEALK
+470 TVEDLK

-495 ETDWTYYQ
+495 ETGWTYYQ
-503 CKVKVVTPAP
+503 CKVKATTPAP
-513 TVKYEFDTYEFQE
+513 TPTVTFEFDTYTFQE
-526 GDVVEAGE
+526 GVDTAEEPAYDTLE
-534 FADLDALKDAVT
+534 LLKAAVT
-546 ADDTTEGKIYKVG
+546 ADATTEGKIYKVG
-559 TSEPYSYY
+559 TSEPYTYY
-567 KVTKHVTGA
+567 KVTKHTSGE

>member
-1 MIVADFRSIMKKL
+1 MKKL

-41 KDGLQQ
+41 KDGLQK

-60 RGTGTVGAVGAEN
+60 RGTGTVGAVGEKE

-90 LDLAKFGEDP
+90 LDLAMFGTTDPKP
-100 IYENTVL
+100 IYDNTVL
-107 TTPADNASGIATE
+107 TTPADNASGIASE
-120 LVEGVPQY
+120 LDENGVAQY
-128 KYYPTTK
+128 KYYPTTN

-146 DADATTAAD
+146 DANKATGIED
-155 QEGSATA
+155 QEGTDSKVAVT
-162 AAIKSNKFVPYTS
+162 SGQFVPYTS
-175 GDSLLIGFNIDGTQ
+175 GDSLLIGFKIDGTQ

-195 AVPTEEEIAKCGGED
+195 AVPTEEEITKCGGEN
-210 NIYSAFAARRD
+210 NIYSAFAARRE

-240 AGAES
+240 DGKKTE
-245 TTDANTGVKVTGITV
+245 TTDPDKAVKVTGITV

-269 IAYKGAET
+269 IAYKGEAAFE
-277 TFANVSD
+277 NVSD
-284 QLIVDKYAD
+284 QLIVDKDAD
-293 EVKEAALYKDLVVKQ
+293 TEKDAALLKELEVKQ
-308 RAASSTSLTDN
+308 RADGAPLTQN
-319 LVDLDPVTPK
+319 LEALEPVTPK

-361 VQVKGDKGHPTDPD
+361 VQVKGDKLNPQEG
-375 DFQEKEY
+375 DFEEKPY

-403 YNVTITVYGLSEIQI
+403 YNVTITVYGLSEIVI
-418 TTTLIPWKDGGN
+418 TTTLTPWKDGGN

-438 TFGATTTNNAYEW
+438 TFGATTANNAYEW
-451 AEIADPTTTGAT
+451 AEIAVPTGAT
-463 VEPTTYA
+463 VEPTIEPITYA
-470 TVEALK
+470 SVEELK

-490 KVGST
+490 KVGS
-495 ETDWTYYQ
+495 EGSWKYYQ
-503 CKVKVVTPAP
+503 CKVKVVTPPAP
-513 TVKYEFDTYEFQE
+513 AATYTFDEYTFQE
-526 GDVVEAGE
+526 GDAVEATYETKGE
-534 FADLDALKDAVT
+534 LEAAVT
-546 ADDTTEGKIYKVG
+546 ANADTENKIYKVG
-559 TSEPYSYY
+559 TSDPYTYY
-567 KVTKHVTGA
+567 IVKKQVGA

>member
-1 MIVADFRSIMKKL
+1 MKKL

-90 LDLAKFGEDP
+90 LDVAMFGTDP

-107 TTPADNASGIATE
+107 TTPTDNASGIASE
-120 LVEGVPQY
+120 LDEHGVAQY

-146 DADATTAAD
+146 DADVTAAGD
-155 QEGSATA
+155 QDGSATA
-162 AAIKSNKFVPYTS
+162 AAIKSGKFVPYTS
-175 GDSLLIGFNIDGTQ
+175 EDSLLIGFQIDGTQ

-195 AVPTEEEIAKCGGED
+195 AVPTEEEMNKCGGEE

-269 IAYKGAET
+269 IAYKGAAAFE
-277 TFANVSD
+277 NVSD
-284 QLIVDKYAD
+284 QLIVDKY
-293 EVKEAALYKDLVVKQ
+293 ENPETEAALYKDLVVKQ
-308 RAASSTSLTDN
+308 RTDGAPLTDN

-329 WNNGMAMATQVGEA
+329 WNNGMALATQVGEA
-343 LLAIPADKYEITI
+343 LLAIPANEYEITI
-356 NLKQK
+356 NLQQK

-375 DFQEKEY
+375 DFQTKDY
-382 TYTADLKN
+382 TYTAELKN
-390 TVNPEKG
+390 TVNPDKG

-438 TFGATTTNNAYEW
+438 TFGATTANNAYEW
-451 AEIADPTTTGAT
+451 ALLDAEPTGAT

-495 ETDWTYYQ
+495 ETGWTYYQ
-503 CKVKVVTPAP
+503 CKVKATTPAP
-513 TVKYEFDTYEFQE
+513 TVTFEFDTYTFQE
-526 GDVVEAGE
+526 GVDTAEEPAYATLE
-534 FADLDALKDAVT
+534 LLKAAVT
-546 ADDTTEGKIYKVG
+546 ADATTEGKIYKVG
-559 TSEPYSYY
+559 TSEPYTYY
-567 KVTKHVTGA
+567 KVTKHTSGE

>member
-1 MIVADFRSIMKKL
+1 MKKL

-41 KDGLQQ
+41 KDGLQK

-60 RGTGTVGAVGAEN
+60 RGTGTVGAVGEKE

-90 LDLAKFGEDP
+90 LDLAMFGTTDPKP
-100 IYENTVL
+100 IYDNTVL
-107 TTPADNASGIATE
+107 TTPADNASGIASE
-120 LVEGVPQY
+120 LDENGVAQY
-128 KYYPTTK
+128 KYYPTTN

-146 DADATTAAD
+146 DANKATGIED
-155 QEGSATA
+155 QEGTDSKVAVT
-162 AAIKSNKFVPYTS
+162 SGQFVPYTS
-175 GDSLLIGFNIDGTQ
+175 GDSLLIGFKIDGTQ

-195 AVPTEEEIAKCGGED
+195 AVPTEEEITKCGGEN
-210 NIYSAFAARRD
+210 NIYSAFAARRE

-231 LSRLNFQVL
+231 LSRLNLQVL
-240 AGAES
+240 DGKKTE
-245 TTDANTGVKVTGITV
+245 TTDPDKAVKVTGITV

-269 IAYKGAET
+269 IAYKGAAAFE
-277 TFANVSD
+277 NVSD
-284 QLIVDKYAD
+284 QLIVDKDAD
-293 EVKEAALYKDLVVKQ
+293 TEKDAALLKELEVKQ
-308 RAASSTSLTDN
+308 RADGAPLTQN
-319 LVDLDPVTPK
+319 LEALEPVTPK

-361 VQVKGDKGHPTDPD
+361 VQVKGDKLNPQEG
-375 DFQEKEY
+375 DFEEKPY

-403 YNVTITVYGLSEIQI
+403 YNVTITVYGLSEIVI
-418 TTTLIPWKDGGN
+418 TTTLTPWKDGGN

-438 TFGATTTNNAYEW
+438 TFGATTANNAYEW
-451 AEIADPTTTGAT
+451 AALEGDPTTTGAT
-463 VEPTTYA
+463 VEATTYESL
-470 TVEALK
+470 EALK

-495 ETDWTYYQ
+495 ETGWTYYQ
-503 CKVKVVTPAP
+503 CKVKVTTPAP

-534 FADLDALKDAVT
+534 FADLDALKAAVT
-546 ADDTTEGKIYKVG
+546 ASETTEGKIYKVG

>member
-1 MIVADFRSIMKKL
+1 MKKL

-90 LDLAKFGEDP
+90 LDVAMFGTDP

-107 TTPADNASGIATE
+107 TTPTDNASGIASE
-120 LVEGVPQY
+120 LDEHGVAQY

-146 DADATTAAD
+146 DADVTAAGD
-155 QEGSATA
+155 QDGSATA
-162 AAIKSNKFVPYTS
+162 AAIKSGKFVPYTS
-175 GDSLLIGFNIDGTQ
+175 EDSLLIGFQIDGTQ

-195 AVPTEEEIAKCGGED
+195 AVPTEEEMNKCGGEE

-269 IAYKGAET
+269 IAYKGAAAFE
-277 TFANVSD
+277 NVSD
-284 QLIVDKYAD
+284 QLIVDKY
-293 EVKEAALYKDLVVKQ
+293 ENPETEAALYKDLVVKQ
-308 RAASSTSLTDN
+308 RTDGAPLTDN
-319 LVDLDPVTPK
+319 LVDLTPVTPK
-329 WNNGMAMATQVGEA
+329 WNNGMALATQVGEA
-343 LLAIPADKYEITI
+343 LLAIPADKYDITI
-356 NLKQK
+356 NLQQK
-361 VQVKGDKGHPTDPD
+361 VQVKGDKNSPVDPD
-375 DFQEKEY
+375 DFQTKDY
-382 TYTADLKN
+382 TYTAELKN
-390 TVNPEKG
+390 TVNPDKG

-403 YNVTITVYGLSEIQI
+403 YNVTITVYGLSEIKI

-438 TFGATTTNNAYEW
+438 TFGATTANNAYEW
-451 AEIADPTTTGAT
+451 AALEGDPTTTGAT
-463 VEPTTYA
+463 VEPTTYE
-470 TVEALK
+470 TLEVLQ

-490 KVGST
+490 KVGT
-495 ETDWTYYQ
+495 AETSWTYYQ
-503 CKVKVVTPAP
+503 CKVKTTTPAP
-513 TVKYEFDTYEFQE
+513 TVTFEFDTYTFQE
-526 GDVVEAGE
+526 GVDTAEEPAYGTLE
-534 FADLDALKDAVT
+534 LLKAAVT
-546 ADDTTEGKIYKVG
+546 ADATTEGKIYKVG
-559 TSEPYSYY
+559 TSAPYTYY
-567 KVTKHVTGA
+567 KVTKHTSGE

>member
-1 MIVADFRSIMKKL
+1 MKKL

-60 RGTGTVGAVGAEN
+60 RGTGTVGAVGEKE

-90 LDLAKFGEDP
+90 LDLAMFGADP

-120 LVEGVPQY
+120 FVNDVPQY

-146 DADATTAAD
+146 DANYTTATD

-162 AAIKSNKFVPYTS
+162 AAIENNKFVPYIS
-175 GDSLLIGFNIDGTQ
+175 SDSLLIGFNIDGTQ

-195 AVPTEEEIAKCGGED
+195 AVPTEEDIKKCGGEE

-245 TTDANTGVKVTGITV
+245 TTDDNTGVKVTGITV

-269 IAYKGAET
+269 IAYKGTAAFE
-277 TFANVSD
+277 NVSD
-284 QLIVDKYAD
+284 QLIVDKY
-293 EVKEAALYKDLVVKQ
+293 ENPETEAALYKDLVVKQ
-308 RAASSTSLTDN
+308 RTLGAPLTQN
-319 LVDLDPVTPK
+319 LEALEPVTPK
-329 WNNGMAMATQVGEA
+329 WNNGMALATQVGEA
-343 LLAIPADKYEITI
+343 LLAIPADKYDITI
-356 NLKQK
+356 NLQQK
-361 VQVKGDKGHPTDPD
+361 VQVKGDKNNPVDPD
-375 DFQEKEY
+375 DFQTKDY
-382 TYTADLKN
+382 TYTAELKN

-403 YNVTITVYGLSEIQI
+403 YNVTITVYGLSEIKI

-438 TFGATTTNNAYEW
+438 TFDATTTNNAYEW
-451 AEIADPTTTGAT
+451 VALEGDPTLTGAT
-463 VEPTTYA
+463 AETTIY
-470 TVEALK
+470 ESLDALK

-490 KVGST
+490 KVGS
-495 ETDWTYYQ
+495 EGSWTYYQ
-503 CKVKVVTPAP
+503 CKVKVVTPPAP
-513 TVKYEFDTYEFQE
+513 AATYTLDEYTFQVGDAEEATYDTKEQ
-526 GDVVEAGE
+526 
-534 FADLDALKDAVT
+534 LDAAGVAT
-546 ADDTTEGKIYKVG
+546 AENEGKIYKVG
-559 TSEPYSYY
+559 TSDPYTYY
-567 KVTKHVTGA
+567 KVTKHTSGE

>member
-1 MIVADFRSIMKKL
+1 
-14 FLMGAVASLG
+14 MGAVASLG

-73 NTWAKQ
+73 NKWAKQ

-90 LDLAKFGEDP
+90 LDLAKFGDDP
-100 IYENTVL
+100 IYDNTVL
-107 TTPADNASGIATE
+107 TTPADNASGIASE
-120 LVEGVPQY
+120 LDEHGVAQY

-146 DADATTAAD
+146 DANKATGIED
-155 QEGSATA
+155 QAGTDSKVAVTSGE
-162 AAIKSNKFVPYTS
+162 FVPYIS

-195 AVPTEEEIAKCGGED
+195 AVPTEEEINKCGGEE
-210 NIYSAFAARRD
+210 NIYSAFAARRE

-245 TTDANTGVKVTGITV
+245 ITDDNTGVKVTGITV

-269 IAYKGAET
+269 IAYQGEAT

-284 QLIVDKYAD
+284 QLIVDKDAD
-293 EVKEAALYKDLVVKQ
+293 AEKDAALLKELKVMQ
-308 RAASSTSLTDN
+308 RDASSTSLTDN
-319 LVDLDPVTPK
+319 LVDLQPVTPK
-329 WNNGMAMATQVGEA
+329 WNNGMALATQVGEA
-343 LLAIPADKYEITI
+343 LLAIPANEYEITI
-356 NLKQK
+356 NLQQK
-361 VQVKGDKGHPTDPD
+361 VQVKGDKSSPVDPD
-375 DFQEKEY
+375 DFKTKDY

-390 TVNPEKG
+390 TVNPDKG

-403 YNVTITVYGLSEIQI
+403 YNVTITVYGLSEIKI

-438 TFGATTTNNAYEW
+438 TFGATTANNAYEW
-451 AEIADPTTTGAT
+451 VALEGDPTLTGAT
-463 VEPTTYA
+463 AETTTYESL
-470 TVEALK
+470 EALK

-495 ETDWTYYQ
+495 ETGWTYYQ
-503 CKVKVVTPAP
+503 CKVKVTTPAP

-534 FADLDALKDAVT
+534 FADLDALKAAVT
-546 ADDTTEGKIYKVG
+546 AYETTEGKIYKVG
-559 TSEPYSYY
+559 TSEPYTYY
-567 KVTKHVTGA
+567 KVTKHTSGE

>member
-1 MIVADFRSIMKKL
+1 
-14 FLMGAVASLG
+14 MGAVASLG

-60 RGTGTVGAVGAEN
+60 RGTGTVGAVGEKE
-73 NTWAKQ
+73 NTWANQ

-90 LDLAKFGEDP
+90 LDLAMFGEDP
-100 IYENTVL
+100 IYKNTVL
-107 TTPADNASGIATE
+107 TTPNGNASGIATE
-120 LVEGVPQY
+120 FDTDGTTPLY

-146 DADATTAAD
+146 DADVTAAGD

-162 AAIKSNKFVPYTS
+162 AAIENNKFVPYIS

-195 AVPTEEEIAKCGGED
+195 AVPTEKDITKCGGED

-240 AGAES
+240 DGKKTE
-245 TTDANTGVKVTGITV
+245 TTDPDKAVKVTGITV

-269 IAYKGAET
+269 IAYQGEAT

-284 QLIVDKYAD
+284 QLIVDKDAD
-293 EVKEAALYKDLVVKQ
+293 SEKDAALLKDLKVMQ
-308 RAASSTSLTDN
+308 RDGSN
-319 LVDLDPVTPK
+319 LNATLVALDPVTPK
-329 WNNGMAMATQVGEA
+329 WNNGTAMATQVGEA

-356 NLKQK
+356 NLKQR
-361 VQVKGDKGHPTDPD
+361 VQVKGDKKNPNEET
-375 DFQEKEY
+375 DFQDKEY

-390 TVNPEKG
+390 TVNPKG

-403 YNVTITVYGLSEIQI
+403 YNVTITVYGLSEIVI

-438 TFGATTTNNAYEW
+438 TFGETTTNNAYEW
-451 AEIADPTTTGAT
+451 VKLEGDPTLTGAT
-463 VEPTTYA
+463 AETTKYESF
-470 TVEALK
+470 EALK

-490 KVGST
+490 KVGT
-495 ETDWTYYQ
+495 GDPYEYYQ

-513 TVKYEFDTYEFQE
+513 TPTVTFELTDYTSSYNEEDIAGTYTNFSKLE
-526 GDVVEAGE
+526 EAGVAKE
-534 FADLDALKDAVT
+534 EN
-546 ADDTTEGKIYKVG
+546 EGKIYKVG
-559 TSEPYSYY
+559 TEESGYTYF
-567 KVTKHVTGA
+567 KVTKHTFGE

>member
-1 MIVADFRSIMKKL
+1 
-14 FLMGAVASLG
+14 MGAVASLG

-90 LDLAKFGEDP
+90 LDVAMFGTDP

-107 TTPADNASGIATE
+107 TTPTDNASGIASE
-120 LVEGVPQY
+120 LDEHGVAQY

-146 DADATTAAD
+146 DADVTAAGD
-155 QEGSATA
+155 QDGSATA
-162 AAIKSNKFVPYTS
+162 AAIKSGKFVPYTS
-175 GDSLLIGFNIDGTQ
+175 EDSLLIGFQIDGTQ

-195 AVPTEEEIAKCGGED
+195 AVPTEEEMNKCGGEE

-269 IAYKGAET
+269 IAYKGAAAFE
-277 TFANVSD
+277 NVSD
-284 QLIVDKYAD
+284 QLIVDKY
-293 EVKEAALYKDLVVKQ
+293 ENPETEAALYKDLVVKQ
-308 RAASSTSLTDN
+308 RTDGAPLTDN

-329 WNNGMAMATQVGEA
+329 WNNGMALATQVGEA
-343 LLAIPADKYEITI
+343 LLAIPADKYDITI
-356 NLKQK
+356 NLQQK
-361 VQVKGDKGHPTDPD
+361 VQVKGDKNSPVDPD
-375 DFQEKEY
+375 DFQTKDY
-382 TYTADLKN
+382 TYTAELKN
-390 TVNPEKG
+390 TVNPDKG

-403 YNVTITVYGLSEIQI
+403 YNVTITVYGLSEIKI

-451 AEIADPTTTGAT
+451 AALEGDPTTTGAT

-470 TVEALK
+470 TVDDLK

-490 KVGST
+490 KVGT
-495 ETDWTYYQ
+495 AETSWTYYQ
-503 CKVKVVTPAP
+503 CKVKATTPPAP
-513 TVKYEFDTYEFQE
+513 AATYTFDEYSFQE
-526 GDVVEAGE
+526 GDAVEATYE
-534 FADLDALKDAVT
+534 TKEELEAAVT
-546 ADDTTEGKIYKVG
+546 ANADTENKIYKVG
-559 TSEPYSYY
+559 TTEPYTYY
-567 KVTKHVTGA
+567 KVTKHVAGA

>member
-1 MIVADFRSIMKKL
+1 
-14 FLMGAVASLG
+14 MGAVASLG

-60 RGTGTVGAVGAEN
+60 RGTGTVGAVGEKE
-73 NTWAKQ
+73 NTWANQ

-90 LDLAKFGEDP
+90 LDLAMFGEDP
-100 IYENTVL
+100 IYDNTVL
-107 TTPADNASGIATE
+107 TTPNGNASGIATE
-120 LVEGVPQY
+120 LDEHGVAQY
-128 KYYPTTK
+128 KYYPTTT

-146 DADATTAAD
+146 DANDTTATD

-162 AAIKSNKFVPYTS
+162 AAIDNNKFVPYIS
-175 GDSLLIGFNIDGTQ
+175 SDSLLIGFKIDGTQ

-195 AVPTEEEIAKCGGED
+195 AVPTGEEITKCGGAD

-240 AGAES
+240 DGKKTETKDEDKA
-245 TTDANTGVKVTGITV
+245 VKVTGITV

-269 IAYKGAET
+269 IAYKGEAAFE
-277 TFANVSD
+277 NVSD
-284 QLIVDKYAD
+284 QLIVDKDAD
-293 EVKEAALYKDLVVKQ
+293 SEKDAALLKELKVKQ
-308 RAASSTSLTDN
+308 RAEGAPLTQN
-319 LVDLDPVTPK
+319 LEDLTPVTPK

-343 LLAIPADKYEITI
+343 LLAIPADKYKITI

-361 VQVKGDKGHPTDPD
+361 VQVKGDKGTPQEG
-375 DFQEKEY
+375 DFEEKEY
-382 TYTADLKN
+382 TYEADLKN

-438 TFGATTTNNAYEW
+438 TFGETTTNNAYEW
-451 AEIADPTTTGAT
+451 AEIADPTSTPSVK
-463 VEPTTYA
+463 VEETTYA
-470 TVEALK
+470 TVDDLK

-490 KVGST
+490 KVGT
-495 ETDWTYYQ
+495 GEPYEYYQ
-503 CKVKVVTPAP
+503 CKVNATTPAPAP
-513 TVKYEFDTYEFQE
+513 TVTFELTDYTASYKVESDVIAGTYENLTKLE
-526 GDVVEAGE
+526 EAGVAKE
-534 FADLDALKDAVT
+534 
-546 ADDTTEGKIYKVG
+546 ENENKIYKVG
-559 TSEPYSYY
+559 TEESGYTYF
-567 KVTKHVTGA
+567 KVTKHTSGE

>member
-1 MIVADFRSIMKKL
+1 MKKL

-73 NTWAKQ
+73 NKWAKQ

-90 LDLAKFGEDP
+90 LDVAKFGEDP

-107 TTPADNASGIATE
+107 TTPTDNASGIASE
-120 LVEGVPQY
+120 LDEHGVAQY

-146 DADATTAAD
+146 DADKTTAED
-155 QEGSATA
+155 QAGSATA
-162 AAIKSNKFVPYTS
+162 AAINSGRFVPYTS
-175 GDSLLIGFNIDGTQ
+175 EDSLLIGFQIDGTQ

-195 AVPTEEEIAKCGGED
+195 AVPTEEEMKKCGGEE

-240 AGAES
+240 AGAKS
-245 TTDANTGVKVTGITV
+245 TTDDNTGVKVTGITV

-269 IAYKGAET
+269 IAYKGAAAFE
-277 TFANVSD
+277 NVSD
-284 QLIVDKYAD
+284 QLIVDKY
-293 EVKEAALYKDLVVKQ
+293 ENPETEAALYKDLVVKQ
-308 RAASSTSLTDN
+308 RTLGAPLTQN
-319 LVDLDPVTPK
+319 LEALEPVTPK
-329 WNNGMAMATQVGEA
+329 WNNGMALATQVGEA
-343 LLAIPADKYEITI
+343 LLAIPADKYDITI
-356 NLKQK
+356 NLQQK
-361 VQVKGDKGHPTDPD
+361 VQVKGDKNSPVDPD
-375 DFQEKEY
+375 DFKTKDY
-382 TYTADLKN
+382 TYTAELKN
-390 TVNPEKG
+390 TVNPDKG

-438 TFGATTTNNAYEW
+438 TFGATTANNAYEW
-451 AEIADPTTTGAT
+451 VALEGDPTLTGAT
-463 VEPTTYA
+463 AETTTYESL
-470 TVEALK
+470 EALK

-495 ETDWTYYQ
+495 ETGWTYYQ
-503 CKVKVVTPAP
+503 CKVKVVTPPAP
-513 TVKYEFDTYEFQE
+513 AATYTFDEYTFQE
-526 GDVVEAGE
+526 GDAVEATYGTKE
-534 FADLDALKDAVT
+534 ELEGAVT
-546 ADDTTEGKIYKVG
+546 ANADTENKIYKVG
-559 TSEPYSYY
+559 TDPDVKYY
-567 KVTKHVTGA
+567 KVTKHVAGA

>member
-1 MIVADFRSIMKKL
+1 
-14 FLMGAVASLG
+14 MGAVASLG

-73 NTWAKQ
+73 NKWAGQ
-79 TVNVYMLNKGT
+79 AVNVYMLNKGT
-90 LDLAKFGEDP
+90 LDLAKFGGDP

-107 TTPADNASGIATE
+107 TTPTDNASGIATE
-120 LVEGVPQY
+120 FVNDVPQY

-146 DADATTAAD
+146 DANDTTATN

-162 AAIKSNKFVPYTS
+162 AAIENNKFVPYTN
-175 GDSLLIGFNIDGTQ
+175 GDSLLIGFKIDGTQ

-195 AVPTEEEIAKCGGED
+195 AVPTEEEITKCGGED

-240 AGAES
+240 DGKKTE
-245 TTDANTGVKVTGITV
+245 TTDPDKAVKVTGITV

-269 IAYKGAET
+269 IAYQGEAT

-284 QLIVDKYAD
+284 QLIVDNDAD
-293 EVKEAALYKDLVVKQ
+293 SVKDAALLKELKVKQ
-308 RAASSTSLTDN
+308 RAEGAPLTQN
-319 LVDLDPVTPK
+319 LEDLTPVTPK

-343 LLAIPADKYEITI
+343 LLAIPADKYKITI
-356 NLKQK
+356 NLKLK
-361 VQVKGDKGHPTDPD
+361 VQVKGDKGTPQEG
-375 DFQEKEY
+375 DFEEKEY
-382 TYTADLKN
+382 TYEADLKN

-403 YNVTITVYGLSEIQI
+403 YNVTITVYGLSKIQI
-418 TTTLIPWKDGGN
+418 TTTLTPWKDGGN

-438 TFGATTTNNAYEW
+438 TFGETTTSNAYEW
-451 AEIADPTTTGAT
+451 AEIADPTSTPSVK
-463 VEPTTYA
+463 VEETTYA
-470 TVEALK
+470 TVEDLK

-490 KVGST
+490 KVGS
-495 ETDWTYYQ
+495 EGSWKYYQ
-503 CKVKVVTPAP
+503 CKVKVVTPPAP
-513 TVKYEFDTYEFQE
+513 AATYTLDEYTLQDGEAEDAAYDTKEQL
-526 GDVVEAGE
+526 EADGV
-534 FADLDALKDAVT
+534 AT
-546 ADDTTEGKIYKVG
+546 AENEGKIYKVG
-559 TSEPYSYY
+559 TSDPYTYY
-567 KVTKHVTGA
+567 KVTKHTFGE

>member
-1 MIVADFRSIMKKL
+1 MKKL

-90 LDLAKFGEDP
+90 LDLAKFGDDP

-107 TTPADNASGIATE
+107 TTPADNASGIASE
-120 LVEGVPQY
+120 LDEHGVAQY

-146 DADATTAAD
+146 DANDATGTAD
-155 QEGSATA
+155 QEGTDSKVAVTSG
-162 AAIKSNKFVPYTS
+162 KYVPYTS
-175 GDSLLIGFNIDGTQ
+175 GDSLLIGFKIDGTQ

-195 AVPTEEEIAKCGGED
+195 AVPTEEEIAKCGGVD

-245 TTDANTGVKVTGITV
+245 TTDVNTGVKVTGITV

-269 IAYKGAET
+269 IAYQGEAT

-284 QLIVDKYAD
+284 QLIVDKDAD
-293 EVKEAALYKDLVVKQ
+293 AEKDAALLKELKVMQ
-308 RAASSTSLTDN
+308 RDASSTSLTDN
-319 LVDLDPVTPK
+319 LVDLQPVTPK
-329 WNNGMAMATQVGEA
+329 WNNGMALATQVGEA
-343 LLAIPADKYEITI
+343 LLAIPANEYEITI
-356 NLKQK
+356 NLQQK
-361 VQVKGDKGHPTDPD
+361 VQVKGDKSSPTDPD
-375 DFQEKEY
+375 DFQTKDY

-390 TVNPEKG
+390 TVNPDKG

-438 TFGATTTNNAYEW
+438 TFGATTANNAYEW
-451 AEIADPTTTGAT
+451 VALEGDPTLTGAT
-463 VEPTTYA
+463 AETTTYESL
-470 TVEALK
+470 EALK

-495 ETDWTYYQ
+495 ETGWTYYQ
-503 CKVKVVTPAP
+503 CKVKVVTPPAP
-513 TVKYEFDTYEFQE
+513 AATYTFDEYTFQE
-526 GDVVEAGE
+526 GDAVEATYGTKE
-534 FADLDALKDAVT
+534 ELEGAVRANAD
-546 ADDTTEGKIYKVG
+546 TENKIYKVG
-559 TSEPYSYY
+559 TDSDVKYY
-567 KVTKHVTGA
+567 KVTKHVAGA

>member
-1 MIVADFRSIMKKL
+1 
-14 FLMGAVASLG
+14 MGAVASLG

-269 IAYKGAET
+269 IAYQGAET

-293 EVKEAALYKDLVVKQ
+293 EVKEATLYKDLVVKQ

-319 LVDLDPVTPK
+319 LVDLEPVTPK

-361 VQVKGDKGHPTDPD
+361 VQVKCDKGHPTDPD

-495 ETDWTYYQ
+495 ETGWTYYQ
-503 CKVKVVTPAP
+503 CKVKATTPAP
-513 TVKYEFDTYEFQE
+513 TPTVTFEFETYTFQE
-526 GDVVEAGE
+526 GVDTAEEPAYDTLE
-534 FADLDALKDAVT
+534 LLKAAVT
-546 ADDTTEGKIYKVG
+546 PSETTEGKIYKVG
-559 TSEPYSYY
+559 TGEPYTYY
-567 KVTKHVTGA
+567 KVTKHTSGE

>member
-1 MIVADFRSIMKKL
+1 MKKL

-60 RGTGTVGAVGAEN
+60 RGTGTVGAVGADN
-73 NTWAKQ
+73 NKWAGQ
-79 TVNVYMLNKGT
+79 AVNVYMLNKGT
-90 LDLAKFGEDP
+90 LELAMFGEKP

-120 LVEGVPQY
+120 LVEGVAQY

-146 DADATTAAD
+146 DADVTAAED
-155 QEGSATA
+155 KEGSENA
-162 AAIKSNKFVPYTS
+162 AAIKSNKFVPYTI

-195 AVPTEEEIAKCGGED
+195 AVPTEEEIEKCGGVD
-210 NIYSAFAARRD
+210 NIYSAFAARRE

-240 AGAES
+240 DGKKTETKDEDKA
-245 TTDANTGVKVTGITV
+245 VKVTGITV

-269 IAYKGAET
+269 IAYKGAAAFE
-277 TFANVSD
+277 NVSD
-284 QLIVDKYAD
+284 QLIVDKDAD
-293 EVKEAALYKDLVVKQ
+293 SEKDAALLKELKVKQ
-308 RAASSTSLTDN
+308 RAEGAPLTQN
-319 LVDLDPVTPK
+319 LEDLTPVTPK
-329 WNNGMAMATQVGEA
+329 WNNGTAMATQVGEA
-343 LLAIPADKYEITI
+343 LLAIPADKYDITI
-356 NLKQK
+356 NLQQK
-361 VQVKGDKGHPTDPD
+361 VQVKGDKDSPVDPD
-375 DFQEKEY
+375 DFQTKDY
-382 TYTADLKN
+382 TYTAELTN
-390 TVNPEKG
+390 TVNPGQG

-403 YNVTITVYGLSEIQI
+403 YNVTITVYGLSEIKI

-438 TFGATTTNNAYEW
+438 TFGETTTSNAYEW
-451 AEIADPTTTGAT
+451 AEIADPTSTPSVK
-463 VEPTTYA
+463 VEETTYA
-470 TVEALK
+470 TVEDLN

-490 KVGST
+490 KVGS
-495 ETDWTYYQ
+495 EGSWKYYQ
-503 CKVKVVTPAP
+503 CKVKATTPAPAP
-513 TVKYEFDTYEFQE
+513 TVTYEFDTYTFQE
-526 GDVVEAGE
+526 GVDTAEEPAYDTLE
-534 FADLDALKDAVT
+534 LLKAAVT
-546 ADDTTEGKIYKVG
+546 ADATTEGKIYKVG
-559 TSEPYSYY
+559 TSDPYTYY
-567 KVTKHVTGA
+567 KVTKHTSGE

>member
-1 MIVADFRSIMKKL
+1 
-14 FLMGAVASLG
+14 MGAVASLG

-60 RGTGTVGAVGAEN
+60 RGTGTVGAVGEKE

-90 LDLAKFGEDP
+90 LDLAMFGDDP
-100 IYENTVL
+100 IYKNTVL
-107 TTPADNASGIATE
+107 TTPNGNVSGIATE
-120 LVEGVPQY
+120 LVNGVAQY
-128 KYYPTTK
+128 KYYPTTN

-146 DADATTAAD
+146 DANDTTATD

-162 AAIKSNKFVPYTS
+162 AAIENNKFVPYIS
-175 GDSLLIGFNIDGTQ
+175 GDSLLIGFKIDGTQ

-195 AVPTEEEIAKCGGED
+195 AVPTDKEITKCGGAD

-240 AGAES
+240 DGKKTE
-245 TTDANTGVKVTGITV
+245 TTDPDKAVKVTGITV

-269 IAYKGAET
+269 IAYQGEAT

-284 QLIVDKYAD
+284 QLIVDNDAD
-293 EVKEAALYKDLVVKQ
+293 SVKDAALLKELKVMQRNGSNLNANLEDL
-308 RAASSTSLTDN
+308 T
-319 LVDLDPVTPK
+319 PVTPK

-356 NLKQK
+356 NLEQK
-361 VQVKGDKGHPTDPD
+361 VQVKGDKDHPTPD
-375 DFQEKEY
+375 DYQPKKY

-390 TVNPEKG
+390 TVNPENG

-438 TFGATTTNNAYEW
+438 TFGENTTNNAYEW
-451 AEIADPTTTGAT
+451 VKLEGDPTLTGAT
-463 VEPTTYA
+463 AEKTTYESF
-470 TVEALK
+470 EALK

-490 KVGST
+490 KVGS
-495 ETDWTYYQ
+495 EGSWTYYQ
-503 CKVKVVTPAP
+503 CKVKATTPPAP
-513 TVKYEFDTYEFQE
+513 AATYTFDEYTFQE
-526 GDVVEAGE
+526 GDAVEATYGTKKE
-534 FADLDALKDAVT
+534 LEDTVT
-546 ADDTTEGKIYKVG
+546 ANADTENKIYKVG
-559 TSEPYSYY
+559 TDPDVKYY
-567 KVTKHVTGA
+567 KVTKHVAGA

>member
-1 MIVADFRSIMKKL
+1 
-14 FLMGAVASLG
+14 MGAVASLG

-90 LDLAKFGEDP
+90 LDLAKFGDDP

-107 TTPADNASGIATE
+107 TTPADNASGIASE
-120 LVEGVPQY
+120 LDEHGVAQY

-146 DADATTAAD
+146 DANDATGTAD
-155 QEGSATA
+155 QEGTDSKVAVTSG
-162 AAIKSNKFVPYTS
+162 KYVPYTS
-175 GDSLLIGFNIDGTQ
+175 GDSLLIGFKIDGTQ

-195 AVPTEEEIAKCGGED
+195 AVPTEEEIAKCGGVD

-245 TTDANTGVKVTGITV
+245 TTDVNTGVKVTGITV

-269 IAYKGAET
+269 IAYQGEAT

-284 QLIVDKYAD
+284 QLIVDKDAD
-293 EVKEAALYKDLVVKQ
+293 AEKDAALLKELKVMQ
-308 RAASSTSLTDN
+308 RDASSTSLTDN
-319 LVDLDPVTPK
+319 LVDLQPVTPK
-329 WNNGMAMATQVGEA
+329 WNNGMALATQVGEA
-343 LLAIPADKYEITI
+343 LLAIPANEYEITI
-356 NLKQK
+356 NLQQK
-361 VQVKGDKGHPTDPD
+361 VQVKGDKSSPTDPD
-375 DFQEKEY
+375 DFQTKDY

-390 TVNPEKG
+390 TVNPDKG

-438 TFGATTTNNAYEW
+438 TFGATTANNAYEW
-451 AEIADPTTTGAT
+451 VALEGDPTLTGAT
-463 VEPTTYA
+463 AETTTYESL
-470 TVEALK
+470 EALK

-495 ETDWTYYQ
+495 ETGWTYYQ
-503 CKVKVVTPAP
+503 CKVKVVTPPAP
-513 TVKYEFDTYEFQE
+513 AATYTFDEYTFQE
-526 GDVVEAGE
+526 GDAVEATYGTKE
-534 FADLDALKDAVT
+534 ELEGAVRANAD
-546 ADDTTEGKIYKVG
+546 TENKIYKVG
-559 TSEPYSYY
+559 TDSDVKYY
-567 KVTKHVTGA
+567 KVTKHVAGA

>member
-1 MIVADFRSIMKKL
+1 
-14 FLMGAVASLG
+14 MGAVASLG

-60 RGTGTVGAVGAEN
+60 RGTGTVGAVGEKE
-73 NTWAKQ
+73 NTWANQ

-90 LDLAKFGEDP
+90 LELAKFGEDP
-100 IYENTVL
+100 IYDNTVL
-107 TTPADNASGIATE
+107 TTPADNASGIASE
-120 LVEGVPQY
+120 LDEHGVAQY

-146 DADATTAAD
+146 DANKATGIED
-155 QEGSATA
+155 QEGTDSKVAVT
-162 AAIKSNKFVPYTS
+162 NGEFVPYFS
-175 GDSLLIGFNIDGTQ
+175 GDSLLIGFKIDGTQ

-195 AVPTEEEIAKCGGED
+195 AVPTEEDITNCGGED

-240 AGAES
+240 DGKKIE
-245 TTDANTGVKVTGITV
+245 TTDPDKAVKVTGITV

-269 IAYKGAET
+269 IAYKGKAAFE
-277 TFANVSD
+277 NVSD
-284 QLIVDKYAD
+284 QLIVDKY
-293 EVKEAALYKDLVVKQ
+293 ENPETEAALYKDLVVKQ
-308 RAASSTSLTDN
+308 RTLGAPLTQN
-319 LVDLDPVTPK
+319 LEALKPVTPK
-329 WNNGMAMATQVGEA
+329 WNNGTAMATQVGEA

-356 NLKQK
+356 NLEQK
-361 VQVKGDKGHPTDPD
+361 VQVTGDKNSPTPD
-375 DFQEKEY
+375 DYQTKEY

-403 YNVTITVYGLSEIQI
+403 YNVTITVYGLSEIVI

-438 TFGATTTNNAYEW
+438 TFGATTANNAYDW
-451 AEIADPTTTGAT
+451 VKLDSKPADDD
-463 VEPTTYA
+463 VEPTPYA
-470 TVEALK
+470 TVDDLK

-483 SNSGKIY
+483 SNSGN
-490 KVGST
+490 
-495 ETDWTYYQ
+495 
-503 CKVKVVTPAP
+503 
-513 TVKYEFDTYEFQE
+513 
-526 GDVVEAGE
+526 
-534 FADLDALKDAVT
+534 
-546 ADDTTEGKIYKVG
+546 IYKVG
-559 TSEPYSYY
+559 TGESYS
-567 KVTKHVTGA
+567 KFAEECDAVA